1 MRSVLLWAEDVSG
14 YLLPIHLSALLGSFL
29 SLSWYSLCCTLILGT
44 ALVLLPGVSNGR
56 GIQCS

>member
-14 YLLPIHLSALLGSFL
+14 HLLLGSFL

-56 GIQCS
+56 GIQRS